1 MSVPCLGI
9 ISACA
14 ERSVRW
20 ASLSRT
26 RWDHLRV
33 CGEVGDGECVAVL
46 DEGSSPRVRSGPG
59 RFPQTGIGRGII
71 SACAE
76 RSMSPQRAHESR
88 QDHLR
93 VCGAVRAAQVIW
105 RPAHGSSPRVRS
117 GRLLW
122 LTARIHVR
130 IISACAERSRRCA
143 TRQPNTWDHLR
154 VCGAVTPSG
163 CMSRK
168 HVGSSPRV
176 RSGPATSVNLL
187 QVLGIISACAER
199 SCFPT

>member
-1 MSVPCLGI
+1 MRSGPVWNTMSVPCLGI

-46 DEGSSPRVRSGPG
+46 MRDHLRVCGAVHVPAARARVAAGSSPRVRSGP
-59 RFPQTGIGRGII
+59 R
-71 SACAE
+71 
-76 RSMSPQRAHESR
+76 
-88 QDHLR
+88 
-93 VCGAVRAAQVIW
+93 
-105 RPAHGSSPRVRS
+105 RPGNLATRP
-117 GRLLW
+117 
-122 LTARIHVR
+122 R
-130 IISACAERSRRCA
+130 IISACAERSLAMANSAYSRA
-143 TRQPNTWDHLR
+143 DHLR
-154 VCGAVTPSG
+154 VCGAVEAMRDTAAE
-163 CMSRK
+163 